1 MNHKE
6 KEMQMNSIAR
16 MGSRNRIQAAFLA
29 GTVILAM
36 MGLADE
42 DPYAGYVKLTR
53 KDTSSNSSW
62 NAAGGWSDGLAPGI
76 TNDYYVAPG
85 ALLWRIQDKTDAG
98 RTWNGGQLAIAGV
111 FHVGVSEGDKY
122 APTIPDLVLLGGG
135 ELRAE
140 CYGPLYPVND
150 VTSTVTVAGTA
161 ENPSKLTQHY
171 PSSFTSSGNARSHL
185 LRARFIGTAQ
195 SVLQFMRP
203 FRNYQPANIDRGFYC
218 RGEKIT
224 FADYP
229 GTFWVT
235 GGNTIFKSESSITF
249 NWPQT
254 ALKVDDS
261 AECFLYNNNT
271 FLQATSNAFLRALE
285 VTGGGRLGFNYN
297 DAYKCVYP
305 VVNLSDRL
313 VLGSGIELLF
323 NTSTLSTFIGGLSET
338 NPDGFAQRL
347 FRLTG
352 TAAETVGDISGVTMK
367 RSDGLV
373 VPDDFELRVVAN
385 GDGSKDVCV
394 FSPNVVA
401 MTNANVE
408 TTGYAAGSN
417 PAGTPQYGAFEP
429 GHAGDWTNGE
439 TPTADSTNSYWNT
452 ARLCFFQPVY
462 LPNAKLSFGANSS
475 WKEGESLTF
484 KEINFFAGTGFG
496 LWGGDPKRTI
506 TAERVN
512 LHRNTSGSY
521 VSIYCGQ
528 AKHLTIDADL
538 CGDGSL
544 NSYNMN
550 NQIGGL
556 SLSHA
561 NTNFH
566 GRLRF
571 TQQAQDGVL
580 TPRQFTTYL
589 GDARNWGGEYTGS
602 TDTHDA
608 IILAS
613 FMKVAVTNDVDF
625 TEPTRGITVQGGAAF
640 EVQAGRTMR
649 LSNQVTYAGVVEK
662 MGPGTLDLAGTAR
675 FIDGAAGT
683 APVAET
689 NVLNVLAG
697 ALKISS
703 KTAADG
709 LAVSFAEGTRLIIP
723 SGSEAGYHNVKWSAP
738 LSINTNSGTLPVEID
753 MTGAE
758 GVGDME
764 VPICTFSAAA
774 AVSIP
779 ATAFDVARASN
790 GFRCKSVAKRANGD
804 GSVSYVAT
812 LGFIGAQLIVR

>member
-1 MNHKE
+1 ME
-6 KEMQMNSIAR
+6 
-16 MGSRNRIQAAFLA
+16 QAVVFAV
-29 GTVILAM
+29 TVLSM
-36 MGLADE
+36 MGVSADE

-53 KDTSSNSSW
+53 KDTSANSSW
-62 NAAGGWSDGLAPGI
+62 NAAGGWSDGLAPGA

-85 ALLWRIQDKTDAG
+85 ALLWRAQDKTDAG

-111 FHVGVSEGDKY
+111 FHSGVSEGDKY

-135 ELRAE
+135 ELRTE

-150 VTSTVTVAGTA
+150 VTSTVTVAGTV

-171 PSSFTSSGNARSHL
+171 ASSFTSSGSARSHL
-185 LRARFIGTAQ
+185 LRARFVGTAQ
-195 SVLQFMRP
+195 SVLQFTRP
-203 FRNYQPANIDRGFYC
+203 FRNYQPRNIDRGFYC
-218 RGEKIT
+218 RGEAIT

-271 FLQATSNAFLRALE
+271 FSQATSNAFLRSLE
-285 VTGGGRLGFNYN
+285 VTGGGKLGFNYN
-297 DAYKCVYP
+297 DVYKRAYP

-323 NTSTLSTFIGGLSET
+323 NTSTLSPFIGGLSET
-338 NPDGFAQRL
+338 NPDGLALRL
-347 FRLTG
+347 FHLTG
-352 TAAETVGDISGVTMK
+352 TAAETMGDVSGITMR

-373 VPDDFELRVVAN
+373 VPGDFELRVVAN

-401 MTNANVE
+401 MTNTNVE
-408 TTGYAAGSN
+408 TTGYAAGTN

-439 TPTADSTNSYWNT
+439 TPTADSTFSYWNT
-452 ARLCFFQPVY
+452 VRLCFFQSVC

-475 WKEGESLTF
+475 WKGGESLTF

-506 TAERVN
+506 IAERVN

-528 AKHLTIDADL
+528 SKHLTIDADL

-602 TDTHDA
+602 ADTHDA

-675 FIDGAAGT
+675 FIDGAAAT
-683 APVAET
+683 APAEGT
-689 NVLNVLAG
+689 NVLNVSAG

-709 LAVSFAEGTRLIIP
+709 LAISFAEGTKLIIP
-723 SGSEAGYHNVKWSAP
+723 SGSEAGYRNVKWSAP
-738 LSINTNSGTLPVEID
+738 LAVNTDSGTLPVEIE

-758 GVGDME
+758 GAGDIE

-774 AVSIP
+774 AGNIP

-790 GFRCKSVAKRANGD
+790 GFRCKSVEKRANVD

-812 LGFIGAQLIVR
+812 LGFIGTQLIVR